1 MLALIQFKDSFRMRD
16 GMIGNLLE
24 SAPSHIL
31 KFHTTL
37 LCRSRL
43 RCDKF
48 SREAGV
54 RLSLFFTKE
63 VVRFVAQS
71 HGHLN
76 GGAVSFFWGLGFF
89 SYKLFSVRD
98 N

>member
-1 MLALIQFKDSFRMRD
+1 MRD

-76 GGAVSFFWGLGFF
+76 GGLIFLGPRFFQLQVVLRKGQLITEI
-89 SYKLFSVRD
+89 
-98 N
+98 

>member
-1 MLALIQFKDSFRMRD
+1 MLALIQFKDSLRMRD

-43 RCDKF
+43 RCDKL
-48 SREAGV
+48 SRGAGV

-76 GGAVSFFWGLGFF
+76 AGAVSSFWDLSFFT
-89 SYKLFSVRD
+89 SCSP
-98 N
+98 